1 MLTTMRYLAL
11 ISFLLIAGCQSSD
24 MSLVPV
30 DPMAELCITTDFS
43 RHTDKEL
50 RQCGAWLAPRAA
62 RYQAL
67 PQRRYRDDSEP
78 TTYSIYSN
86 GGKLQSLLSCSG
98 TTCTEVPH

>member
-1 MLTTMRYLAL
+1 MAVLLT
-11 ISFLLIAGCQSSD
+11 GCSSD

-30 DPMAELCITTDFS
+30 DPMRALCVTTDFS
-43 RHTDKEL
+43 HHTAKEL
-50 RQCGAWLAPRAA
+50 ERCQAWLGARAGGYNANIQPRRAD
-62 RYQAL
+62 
-67 PQRRYRDDSEP
+67 PGP